1 MNLLS
6 DGTARNVLRLI
17 FTFSC
22 YDLVGIFRL
31 FSKFA
36 PYRKKKMDNKKKC
49 IYLRVP
55 SELCNCLYKSMN
67 LT

>member
-17 FTFSC
+17 FTLSC

-36 PYRKKKMDNKKKC
+36 PYRKKKWVIRRNAF
-49 IYLRVP
+49 I
-55 SELCNCLYKSMN
+55 
-67 LT
+67 